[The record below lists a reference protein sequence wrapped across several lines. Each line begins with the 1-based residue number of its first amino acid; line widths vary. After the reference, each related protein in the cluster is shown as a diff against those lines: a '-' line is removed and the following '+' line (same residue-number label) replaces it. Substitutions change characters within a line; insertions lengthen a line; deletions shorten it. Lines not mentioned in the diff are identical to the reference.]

1 MHLGPGLTAP
11 SLIPWLDLRGRFAT
25 QGKGKRREEVKGRG
39 KKKGGRKLPRNT
51 FLNFWEVLYLIDGF
65 CYLSPSLQR
74 RSS

>member
-39 KKKGGRKLPRNT
+39 KKKGREKTPPKYISK
-51 FLNFWEVLYLIDGF
+51 FLGGIIFN
-65 CYLSPSLQR
+65 
-74 RSS
+74 